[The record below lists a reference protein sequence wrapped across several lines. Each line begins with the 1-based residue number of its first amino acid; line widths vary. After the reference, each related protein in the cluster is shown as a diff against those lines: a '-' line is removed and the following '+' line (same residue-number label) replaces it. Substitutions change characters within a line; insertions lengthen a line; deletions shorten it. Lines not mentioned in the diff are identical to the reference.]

1 MEHPIVG
8 LWKVTVTFG
17 DKEFK
22 TAQNFLPDGQVII
35 DAGIFV
41 GSGLW
46 EATGERSVRMLSVR
60 PLVTGTLMD
69 REFHGWQEASAE
81 ATVNDDDILVTET
94 KFDAVDEDGTPRK
107 GTVSTRGERVTLG

>member
-1 MEHPIVG
+1 MAHPIVG
-8 LWKVTVTFG
+8 LWKVTVTLG

-69 REFHGWQEASAE
+69 REFHGWQEAWGE
-81 ATVNDDDILVTET
+81 ATVDEDDILVAEA
-94 KFDAVDEDGTPRK
+94 KFDVVDEQGRPQK
-107 GTVSTRGERVTLG
+107 GTVSTHGERITLK